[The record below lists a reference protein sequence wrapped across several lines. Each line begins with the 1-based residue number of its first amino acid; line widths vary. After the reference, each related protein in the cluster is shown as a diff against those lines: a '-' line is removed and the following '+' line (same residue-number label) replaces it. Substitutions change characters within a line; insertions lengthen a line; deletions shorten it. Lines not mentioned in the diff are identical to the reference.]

1 MCTLLAYDGT
11 QAARNAIAFFA
22 RTHPG
27 SPVIVVTVWESL
39 MTEAGVPKS
48 DAGLTADVLQV
59 DRRAETAAH
68 TVADEGADLAT
79 ALGLSATPQTTTMY
93 WRLHDA
99 VLNLAR
105 DVDASL
111 IVVGASERHG
121 PLGARRR
128 QGLAHQLLLH
138 SDRAILVVPDT
149 GP

>member
-59 DRRAETAAH
+59 DHRAETAAH
-68 TVADEGADLAT
+68 TVADEGRQAT
-79 ALGLSATPQTTTMY
+79 
-93 WRLHDA
+93 D
-99 VLNLAR
+99 
-105 DVDASL
+105 DVA
-111 IVVGASERHG
+111 
-121 PLGARRR
+121 
-128 QGLAHQLLLH
+128 
-138 SDRAILVVPDT
+138 
-149 GP
+149 